1 MSVYHQ
7 VQVNSVLETTYI
19 FICKLKVDF
28 MVIEVLLVSRIL
40 EVLSEISNITY
51 YNKMKIKVSN

>member
-1 MSVYHQ
+1 MYHQ
-7 VQVNSVLETTYI
+7 VQVNSVLETTYM

-40 EVLSEISNITY
+40 EVLSEILLVITY
-51 YNKMKIKVSN
+51 Q